1 MTATKAPPRP
11 SPAPPREYHFPRF
24 ERRTLANGARLL
36 VAPAHKLPLVTTL
49 ALVDAGA
56 VNDPAGREGLAALT
70 ARALVEGTQAAGGTE
85 LTERLERLGTS
96 LDASADWDAA
106 VARLTVHAAR
116 LEPALALLGEVLM
129 TPAFAER
136 DVERL
141 KAERQAEILQLRAEP
156 RGLADETFDR
166 VLYAPGSRYAAPEGG
181 TAESVAR
188 LTAADLRRFH
198 AERYRPGALTLVVVG
213 DVTADDATRLAERVF
228 GAWSGDAPPP
238 AAAADRPARLD
249 RAVHLVAKGDAAQ
262 SEIRLGHVGIPR
274 SHPDY
279 FPATV
284 MNAILGGLFSSRINL
299 NLRERHGYTYGA
311 FSGFEWRRG
320 AGPWAVSTAVQ
331 SDVTAAAASET
342 LLEIDRTREEA
353 VAEDELTLATSYLD
367 GVFPI
372 RFETTAAI
380 AVALANMEI
389 YGLPADYYDTY
400 RAKVRAVTTSDVLE
414 AARRHV
420 QPERLQLL
428 VVGDPA
434 VVRAPLEALGFGPM
448 TVYDAEGRPTG

>member
-1 MTATKAPPRP
+1 
-11 SPAPPREYHFPRF
+11 
-24 ERRTLANGARLL
+24 
-36 VAPAHKLPLVTTL
+36 
-49 ALVDAGA
+49 
-56 VNDPAGREGLAALT
+56 
-70 ARALVEGTQAAGGTE
+70 
-85 LTERLERLGTS
+85 
-96 LDASADWDAA
+96 
-106 VARLTVHAAR
+106 
-116 LEPALALLGEVLM
+116 M

-166 VLYAPGSRYAAPEGG
+166 VLYAAGSRYAAPDGG

-188 LTAADLRRFH
+188 IGAPDLRRFH
-198 AERYRPGALTLVVVG
+198 AERYRPGAVTLVVAG
-213 DVTADDATRLAERVF
+213 DVSADAAERLAERVF
-228 GAWSGDAPPP
+228 GAWQGAAAPP
-238 AAAADRPARLD
+238 AAPADRPARLE

-262 SEIRLGHVGIPR
+262 SELRLVHVGIPR

-279 FPATV
+279 FPVTV

-299 NLRERHGYTYGA
+299 NLREKHGYTYGA
-311 FSGFEWRRG
+311 YSGFEWRRG
-320 AGPWAVSTAVQ
+320 AGPWSVSTAVQ
-331 SDVTAAAASET
+331 SDVTVAAATQT
-342 LLEIDRTREEA
+342 LLEIDRTRTEQ
-353 VAEDELTLATSYLD
+353 VGEDELTLATSYLD

-372 RFETTAAI
+372 RFETTTAI

-400 RAKVRAVTTSDVLE
+400 RARVRAVTTADVLE

-420 QPERLQLL
+420 RPEHLQLV

-434 VVRAPLEALGFGPM
+434 VIRAPLEALGFGPM
-448 TVYDAEGRPTG
+448 TVYDAEGRVTT